1 MAKKL
6 FETKNKK
13 ENNQLVEL
21 IRVGWSNLKD
31 EIGKMSED
39 EKETEKPD
47 KMLENV
53 EEIMIFNKK
62 IENKKV

>member
-62 IENKKV
+62 IENNKV